1 MNARLRAAASQS
13 DASAAELRKQ
23 FVFSLF
29 FRRLFRDDDG
39 GWLVLGGNALIIR
52 TGGGGRFTQDIDL
65 SRSRGWDDEEDLK
78 GELDEIVSRD
88 VGDPFA
94 FIV

>member
-52 TGGGGRFTQDIDL
+52 TGGGRFTRTSI
-65 SRSRGWDDEEDLK
+65 SRVPVAGMTR
-78 GELDEIVSRD
+78 RT
-88 VGDPFA
+88 
-94 FIV
+94 